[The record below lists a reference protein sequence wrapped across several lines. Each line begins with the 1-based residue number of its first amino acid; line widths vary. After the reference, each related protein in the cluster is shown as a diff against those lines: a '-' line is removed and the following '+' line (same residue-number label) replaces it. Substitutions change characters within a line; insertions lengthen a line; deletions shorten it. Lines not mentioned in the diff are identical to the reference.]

1 MKTLK
6 SSKILV
12 ALMATTV
19 FMILP
24 TVVMALTDTQTTSG
38 AGNNALPAA
47 ANGNNGMNA
56 GNPPIQANP
65 AANNNPN
72 QQSNMNAQRANSND
86 ALVKSK
92 NTPPNNP
99 AGTNR

>member
-38 AGNNALPAA
+38 AGNNALPA